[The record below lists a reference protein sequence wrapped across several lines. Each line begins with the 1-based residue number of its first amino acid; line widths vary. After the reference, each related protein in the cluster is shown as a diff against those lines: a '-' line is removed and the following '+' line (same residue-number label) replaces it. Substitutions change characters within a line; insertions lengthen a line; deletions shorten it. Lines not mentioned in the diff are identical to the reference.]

1 MTIRK
6 RAIQDGQKAERRD
19 IILSKAAKLIAKKDF
34 HAITVAEIAK
44 EAGIAKGTVFLYFKT
59 KEEIFLQLQSVYYE
73 LWFSDID
80 SRLMELLAL
89 KRELRISEFAE
100 LTISTLKKQPLLF
113 RLIPILHVI
122 IEQNI
127 DREKAVEFKRLLHS
141 KLTNTS
147 KLVEECL
154 PFLKKGE
161 GVFLLLNVQSL
172 IIGTTNLTETAPS
185 IKKLMKDRGMEMFVL
200 EFSDVFKESLTK
212 LITGMKYAHLEK

>member
-1 MTIRK
+1 MTIK
-6 RAIQDGQKAERRD
+6 RRAVQDDQKSERRD
-19 IILSKAAKLIAKKDF
+19 IILSKAAKLIARKDF
-34 HAITVAEIAK
+34 HEITVAEIAK

-59 KEEIFLQLQSVYYE
+59 KEEIFLQLQAVYYE

-80 SRLMELLAL
+80 RRLNELIAA
-89 KRELRISEFAE
+89 KRPCGIAEFAG
-100 LTISTLKKQPLLF
+100 LTISTLRKQPLLF

-127 DREKAVEFKRLLHS
+127 DRNKAIEFKRLLHS

-147 KLVEECL
+147 LLVERCL

-172 IIGTTNLTETAPS
+172 IIGTINLTETTPS
-185 IKKLMKDRGMEMFVL
+185 IKKLMKEHGMEMFDM
-200 EFSDVFKESLTK
+200 EFDDVFKESLIK